1 MFNHVGLL
9 GRLAQEPEIRYTPN
23 GKPVANFDLAV
34 PVPSKNKDT
43 PPDYIPIVAWE
54 NWAEF
59 CGKYLTKGRQIVVEG
74 RITTRKW
81 KDNDGK
87 HRKAVEVTA
96 SRIYFADSN
105 NGGRQRKWQHRT
117 AKCRGRLHGYTGR
130 RRGRSSVE
138 LTAGR
143 PQDKPRTI

>member
-1 MFNHVGLL
+1 MLNHVTLL
-9 GRLAQEPEIRYTPN
+9 GRLAQEPEIRYTPS

-43 PPDYIPIVAWE
+43 PPDYIPIVAWD

-59 CGKYLTKGRQIVVEG
+59 CGKYLTKGRQIAIEG

-105 NGGRQRKWQHRT
+105 NGGGG
-117 AKCRGRLHGYTGR
+117 ANGSTGQQNA
-130 RRGRSSVE
+130 GDGFMDIPEGAEGE
-138 LTAGR
+138 L
-143 PQDKPRTI
+143 PWN

>member
-9 GRLAQEPEIRYTPN
+9 GRLAQEPEIRYTQN
-23 GKPVANFDLAV
+23 GVPVVSFDLAV
-34 PVPSKNKDT
+34 QIPSKNKET
-43 PPDYIPIVAWE
+43 QPDYIPIVAWDK
-54 NWAEF
+54 WAEF

-96 SRIYFADSN
+96 SRLYFADSN
-105 NGGRQRKWQHRT
+105 NGGGS
-117 AKCRGRLHGYTGR
+117 ANGSTGQQST
-130 RRGRSSVE
+130 GDGFMDIPE
-138 LTAGR
+138 GAEGDL
-143 PQDKPRTI
+143 PWN

>member
-105 NGGRQRKWQHRT
+105 NGGGS
-117 AKCRGRLHGYTGR
+117 ANDSTGQQ
-130 RRGRSSVE
+130 S
-138 LTAGR
+138 AGDGFMDI
-143 PQDKPRTI
+143 PEGAEGDLPWN

>member
-43 PPDYIPIVAWE
+43 PPDYIPIIAWDK
-54 NWAEF
+54 WAEF

-105 NGGRQRKWQHRT
+105 NGGGVT
-117 AKCRGRLHGYTGR
+117 NGSTGQQ
-130 RRGRSSVE
+130 SVGDGFMDIPE
-138 LTAGR
+138 GAEGDL
-143 PQDKPRTI
+143 PWN